1 MAATID
7 SALAWWA
14 RETPDSIALRIGD
27 GALSFQ
33 ELDRWAGSIGAWL
46 QAQGVRPGARI
57 GTLGGSSLR
66 HCALL
71 LGIIRAGAIASP
83 LSVRL
88 SAREIAE
95 FYARVSPQLVFADSD
110 QAERA
115 QAARSTGAAIQDLAL
130 VDGLRTLAPGPAP
143 LQADPDA
150 PVGIIATSGSTASPK
165 GAVLTHRSMLGYT
178 AEFAM
183 EEPWCGPGS
192 RVLVLSPLATSAGFV
207 QLVEFITL
215 GATIRFEAAFDA
227 ERALALLA
235 GERISVFMG
244 VPLFFERIAACAGFA
259 SADLSALK
267 LSLVGGAR
275 VPRALLETWMAKG
288 CLLRQIYGQTE
299 AGGSATMMSKRH
311 AAQFPEKAGR
321 GGMFTEVRTIDTEGR
336 FCPPGVR
343 GEIVVRG
350 PALMQGYWNDAASTA
365 RTLVDGWLRTGDLG
379 VLDEDGYLSFVD
391 RIKDIIISG
400 GLNISAAEV
409 EQVVASYPGVLEV
422 AVISAADDRFGETP
436 MAIVHAAAGLDVA
449 ALVGHCNRHL
459 ADYKVPRYVVL
470 EPASLPRLAT
480 GKIAKPALRERF
492 GPLVPGLPRVR

>member
-14 RETPDSIALRIGD
+14 QETPDSIALRIGD
-27 GALSFQ
+27 AALSYG
-33 ELDRWAGSIGAWL
+33 ELDRWAGNISAYL
-46 QAQGVRPGARI
+46 HEQGVRPGAPV
-57 GTLGGSSLR
+57 GTVGGSTLR

-95 FYARVSPQLVFADSD
+95 FYAKVVPQLVFADAD
-110 QAERA
+110 QADKVKEA
-115 QAARSTGAAIQDLAL
+115 SATLLDLGL
-130 VDGLRTLAPGPAP
+130 IDGLRGFASRPA
-143 LQADPDA
+143 LQQADPDA
-150 PVGIIATSGSTASPK
+150 AVGIIATSGSTASPK
-165 GAVLTHRSMLGYT
+165 GAVLTHRSMLSYA

-183 EEPWCGPGS
+183 EEPCCGPGS

-207 QLVEFITL
+207 QLIEFIAL
-215 GATIRFEAAFDA
+215 GASLRFEAAFDA
-227 ERALALLA
+227 ERALTLLCE
-235 GERISVFMG
+235 ERINVFMG

-259 SADLSALK
+259 AADLSALK
-267 LSLVGGAR
+267 VSLVGGAR
-275 VPRALLETWMAKG
+275 VPRALLETWMGKG

-321 GGMFTEVRTIDTEGR
+321 GGMFTEVRTIDAEGSL
-336 FCPPGVR
+336 CPAGVR

-350 PALMQGYWNDAASTA
+350 PALMKGYWNDAANTA
-365 RTLVDGWLRTGDLG
+365 KALVNGWLRTGDLG
-379 VLDEDGYLSFVD
+379 VLDEDGYLTFVD

-409 EQVVASYPGVLEV
+409 EQVVAGFPGVLEV
-422 AVISAADDRFGETP
+422 AVISAADGKFGETP
-436 MAIVHAAAGLDVA
+436 MAIVHATAGLEVKS
-449 ALVGHCNRHL
+449 LVEHCNRHL
-459 ADYKVPRYVVL
+459 ADYKVPRYLVVEA
-470 EPASLPRLAT
+470 EPLPRLAT
-480 GKIAKPALRERF
+480 GKIAKPVLRERF
-492 GPLVPGLPRVR
+492 APLVPNLQRVR